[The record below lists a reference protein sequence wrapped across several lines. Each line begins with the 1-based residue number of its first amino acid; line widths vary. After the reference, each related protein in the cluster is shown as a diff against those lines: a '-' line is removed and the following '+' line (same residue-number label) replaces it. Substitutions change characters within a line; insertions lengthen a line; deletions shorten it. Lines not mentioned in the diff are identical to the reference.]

1 MKIELEYWNI
11 ILGIVIVI
19 IVYFIYLNNKNT
31 NKNIKNK
38 NINEGFE
45 DNINSNSNSNSNQIQ
60 QLIDTQENNNFNT
73 RIWDNQSYLTGIYKT
88 NIPNTL
94 FECPEKSSDKVL
106 NNCPLSIWRPNMG
119 DGYESVGDII
129 TRTLK
134 NPSTELINDVRKP
147 KIPGLVTEK
156 SLSTISVSGIETK
169 EVENFTY
176 IGGFG
181 DGLMID
187 RLEKNDL
194 YYRTVKQ
201 FIFYLTNFNKT
212 LNDKITDLNAKIQ
225 SLLSNTT
232 NIFGSYVE
240 QLITANPIYPSN
252 AMTIVKMKEFME
264 NKNNTSQSILTDLA
278 NTPLQTKTYN
288 LKNVENT
295 PASFKYDINIK
306 KGYIKNPYKI
316 SDLITGIP
324 PNILEEL
331 LKNYDLKN
339 EIDGISFD
347 NYNLKIDNL
356 NIIGDKILNMFSSDT
371 NYNLDQPTHFNIEN
385 KTKHCLIESKP
396 GIQILINLSEQYAY
410 GENRY
415 DGWTAT
421 WTRRH
426 IGFKTRNTFIKFGKT
441 TESDKVALSTHQP
454 EMKYDGK
461 YIEGHN
467 SKILNF
473 NSISILTHPNLI
485 SSMYTQLAED
495 ADLKEKYNNIIKILN
510 KIKEIY
516 PQMVKNTYNRLS
528 IWQPTPP
535 TGYVAL
541 GFIFTNDD
549 KDTKPSKQLIKC
561 IPHDCA
567 KSFKR
572 RPWSPKED
580 IIFRYTDNSQ
590 NLVFYRNP
598 FLNTVVVMD
607 EMKQNGIFKGKTPSS
622 LKYRN
627 EKGSLNWECYDI
639 VPCIKGCDYVKNLE
653 IADKNSKQMCKS
665 LNGIENKFFDSTETK
680 QIIQDEENKLKSL
693 LKGKKQYLDTLMTKL
708 DKMMSEDELYK
719 ILTQGLNRYKI
730 KKDLEDQ
737 RKLHGQVAD
746 KLMRTRGLEIGWNS
760 PDDMGKFKD
769 LVKRLVI
776 AQYTVSGEKKD
787 CPVCKLPDTS
797 DFVQMKDLELC
808 YGCLE
813 DVVRELID
821 KKKSAGE
828 PIPQELLDLEKTM

>member
-1 MKIELEYWNI
+1 MKIQLEYWNI

-19 IVYFIYLNNKNT
+19 IVYFIYLNNKN
-31 NKNIKNK
+31 I
-38 NINEGFE
+38 EGFE
-45 DNINSNSNSNSNQIQ
+45 DNSNSSNQIE
-60 QLIDTQENNNFNT
+60 QLINSQENNNFNT
-73 RIWDNQSYLTGIYKT
+73 RIWDNQNYLSSLYKT

-94 FECPEKSSDKVL
+94 LECPEKSSNKVL
-106 NNCPLSIWRPNMG
+106 NSCPISIWRPNMA
-119 DGYESVGDII
+119 DGYESVGDVL

-147 KIPGLVTEK
+147 KVPGVVTEK
-156 SLSTISVSGIETK
+156 LLSTMSVSGIETK
-169 EVENFTY
+169 EVEDFTY

-194 YYRTVKQ
+194 YYRLVKQ

-212 LNDKITDLNAKIQ
+212 LNDKITDLNQKVQ
-225 SLLSNTT
+225 SLLNNTT
-232 NIFGSYVE
+232 TIFSSYVE

-252 AMTIVKMKEFME
+252 PMTIIKMKEFME
-264 NKNNTSQSILTDLA
+264 NPNNSVKSILTDLA
-278 NTPLQTKTYN
+278 NTPLQIKTYN
-288 LKNVENT
+288 LKNVETT

-306 KGYIKNPYKI
+306 RGYIKNPYKI
-316 SDLITGIP
+316 SDLVAGIP

-331 LKNYDLKN
+331 LKNYDTKS
-339 EIDGISFD
+339 EIDGIPFD
-347 NYNLKIDNL
+347 NYDLKIDNL
-356 NIIGDKILNMFSSDT
+356 NIIDDKILNMFTSNNTYDF
-371 NYNLDQPTHFNIEN
+371 DDPIHFNIEN
-385 KTKHCLIESKP
+385 KNKHYLLESKP
-396 GIQILINLSEQYAY
+396 GIQISINVSEQYAF

-415 DGWTAT
+415 NGWTAR
-421 WTRRH
+421 WDRRH
-426 IGFKTRNTFIKFGKT
+426 IGFKTRNNIIKFGKT
-441 TESDKVALSTHQP
+441 TEIDKVGLSKHDP
-454 EMKYDGK
+454 EMKWDNIKNK
-461 YIEGHN
+461 YTTGHN

-485 SSMYTQLAED
+485 SSMYTQLTED
-495 ADLKEKYNNIIKILN
+495 ADLKEKYNNVIKILN

-516 PQMVKNTYNRLS
+516 PQMNKNTYNRLS

-535 TGYVAL
+535 AGYVSL

-561 IPHDCA
+561 IPQDCA

-590 NLVFYRNP
+590 NLVFYKNP

-665 LNGIENKFFDSTETK
+665 LNGIENKFFDKTETK
-680 QIIQDEENKLKSL
+680 QTIQDEENKLKSL

-737 RKLHGQVAD
+737 RKLHGDVAD
-746 KLMRTRGLEIGWNS
+746 KLMRTRGLEIGWNA

-769 LVKRLVI
+769 LVKRLVV
-776 AQYTVSGEKKD
+776 AQYTVSGQKKD

-813 DVVRELID
+813 DVVRELIG

-828 PIPQELLDLEKTM
+828 PVPQELLDLEKNM